1 VNDHTPNK
9 TLSTLRAGNPML
21 SIMPQS
27 LDDVARMA
35 KMAVMAGLVI
45 PPPKKWKPKDEEDD
59 GQQQPS
65 GNAEEALLAQATM
78 IILQG
83 LEVGLPPMQA
93 LQTIAIINGRC
104 LIWGD
109 AVPALLWSRGFKIKE
124 WFTGEEDSPVW
135 TAHCQITRPDG
146 EEIHRTFSKK
156 QAVRARLWD
165 ERAMVRRGWGKDAK
179 EKPNDSPWF
188 RFPDRML
195 AMRARGFCS
204 RDGAP
209 DVMRGMYV
217 REEIENN
224 DMVDVSPAAQI
235 EGPGEDIP
243 EMPDPSVDVV
253 IPDITDVPEMPD
265 PESQAAPEEEP
276 TIDVGAFLVQFR
288 EDLAA
293 AKKDKAKRL
302 AVWEKHAETI
312 GQLSEEDADLAEKI
326 YDGRAK

>member
-1 VNDHTPNK
+1 VNDHAPNK
-9 TLSTLRAGNPML
+9 SLSALKAGNPMM

-45 PPPKKWKPKDEEDD
+45 PPPKKWKRKDEE
-59 GQQQPS
+59 
-65 GNAEEALLAQATM
+65 EAPQASAQDMEAVLISQATM

-109 AVPALLWSRGFKIKE
+109 AVPALLWSKGFKIRE
-124 WFTGEEDSPVW
+124 WFTGEEGSPVW
-135 TAHCQITRPDG
+135 TAHCEITRPDG
-146 EEIHRTFSKK
+146 TQIVRTFSKK

-165 ERAMVRRGWGKDAK
+165 ERAMVKRGWGQN
-179 EKPNDSPWF
+179 EREYPNDSPWF
-188 RFPDRML
+188 RFQDRMM

-217 REEIENN
+217 REEIEHN
-224 DMVDVSPAAQI
+224 DMVDVTPQQQI
-235 EGPGEDIP
+235 ETQDIP
-243 EMPDPSVDVV
+243 EMPDPEAAVPEMPDPGVDQS
-253 IPDITDVPEMPD
+253 VPEMPD
-265 PESQAAPEEEP
+265 PEAAAEEE
-276 TIDVGAFLVQFR
+276 TVDVADFLLTLRAEVKK
-288 EDLAA
+288 
-293 AKKDKAKRL
+293 AKKNKAAL
-302 AVWEKHAETI
+302 LELWEKHAETLDK
-312 GQLSEEDADLAEKI
+312 LSDEDRDLAEKI
-326 YDGRAK
+326 LEGRA